1 MDVYPIFGYPRIT
14 DSFRILKN
22 RIIYP
27 RIIIRFINVHKPRG
41 ETENLGMVRCYSSMT
56 AESLLELVRKRPNKF
71 GLDLNRIVSMTTDSG
86 GGKKGIMCK
95 LGRIVKAI
103 HQLCL
108 AHGIHLAVT
117 DILYE
122 EKKKPEK
129 KKSKVKRKPAKKGR
143 E

>member
-1 MDVYPIFGYPRIT
+1 
-14 DSFRILKN
+14 
-22 RIIYP
+22 
-27 RIIIRFINVHKPRG
+27 
-41 ETENLGMVRCYSSMT
+41 MT

-103 HQLCL
+103 HQFCL
-108 AHGIHLAVT
+108 VHGIHLAVT